1 MDHLGHEGLPGQKI
15 ILNNSKIPK
24 SKNVEGGK
32 EKKEKKG
39 GGRHPTHNSLYFI
52 GLYQVTNHAPAYD
65 NF

>member
-39 GGRHPTHNSLYFI
+39 GGDIPHITHSIL
-52 GLYQVTNHAPAYD
+52 
-65 NF
+65 